1 MRLID
6 ADVLT
11 ASVKKWLPEDP
22 CGRVE
27 KEMPFET
34 DICVSM
40 LMEIEEAETV
50 DAEPVVHAHWDML
63 YEEAGAFET
72 TRTYYYGKCSKCKRT
87 IQAYI
92 GNGTYSNDDM
102 EYATELAD
110 KNFPYCHCGA
120 KMDEEDKNETVSEA
134 E

>member
-6 ADVLT
+6 ADELT

-50 DAEPVVHAHWDML
+50 DAEPVVHAHWIRLEYMDSIQ
-63 YEEAGAFET
+63 YKYIE
-72 TRTYYYGKCSKCKRT
+72 CSRCGRIT
-87 IQAYI
+87 AILQ
-92 GNGTYSNDDM
+92 NHDTNDS
-102 EYATELAD
+102 A
-110 KNFPYCHCGA
+110 PYCHCGA
-120 KMDEEDKNETVSEA
+120 KMDEEADSD
-134 E
+134 